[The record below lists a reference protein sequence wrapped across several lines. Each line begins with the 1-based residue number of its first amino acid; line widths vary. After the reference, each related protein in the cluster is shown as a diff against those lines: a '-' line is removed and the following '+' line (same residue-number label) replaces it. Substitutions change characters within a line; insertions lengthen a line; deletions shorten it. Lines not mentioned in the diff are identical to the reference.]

1 MSRKHYVAMASALAD
16 TGAALE
22 TVLRIAAV
30 CAADNPRFDRDRF
43 IVAAGY

>member
-1 MSRKHYVAMASALAD
+1 MSRKHYVAIADALYS

-43 IVAAGY
+43 IVAAGH